1 MSGDRQSTAVSAPCS
16 FIIIIII
23 INVYFVHRN
32 KYIKHTNKIAE
43 QDSKALIIVL

>member
-1 MSGDRQSTAVSAPCS
+1 MSEDRQSTAVSAPCS
-16 FIIIIII
+16 FIIIII